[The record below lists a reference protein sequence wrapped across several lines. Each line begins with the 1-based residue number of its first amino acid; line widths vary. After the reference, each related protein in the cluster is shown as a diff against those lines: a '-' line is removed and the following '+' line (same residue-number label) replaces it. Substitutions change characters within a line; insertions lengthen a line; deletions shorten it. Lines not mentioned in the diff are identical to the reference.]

1 MSLMKKHWKQKTG
14 FVQPSDQM
22 NFDGIT
28 VPKTAMISEDIIVE
42 IITYNKHVHVNLFN
56 KVLVVFTGDNCAH
69 M

>member
-22 NFDGIT
+22 KFYGIT

-42 IITYNKHVHVNLFN
+42 IITYIYMF
-56 KVLVVFTGDNCAH
+56 